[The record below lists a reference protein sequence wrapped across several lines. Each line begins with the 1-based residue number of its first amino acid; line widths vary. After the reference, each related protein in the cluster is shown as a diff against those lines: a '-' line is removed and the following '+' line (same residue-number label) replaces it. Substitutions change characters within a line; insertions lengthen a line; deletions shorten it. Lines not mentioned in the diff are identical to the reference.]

1 MSHTDTHRCE
11 LMARLAASTLAPC
24 TSCKDTE
31 EKKKKK
37 EVGEVRRNSST
48 ELVLKKKEKKEK
60 ERSIFA

>member
-24 TSCKDTE
+24 TSCKDTR
-31 EKKKKK
+31 KKKKK